1 MIWWVNEIYYK
12 IFIYRNKAQSETE
25 EEEETAQEKRL
36 RLAKKYLQEIEEEGT
51 KFSLIFLCLI
61 FYVFRKEEKIEWF
74 YVIINLLI
82 L

>member
-1 MIWWVNEIYYK
+1 MIIDEIYYK

-51 KFSLIFLCLI
+51 KFNLVFLCLI
-61 FYVFRKEEKIEWF
+61 YVF
-74 YVIINLLI
+74 
-82 L
+82 